1 MNLFSTGHR
10 RWLIVA
16 PAVIVASTLITL
28 GPRQFGFLG
37 DLPVATYY
45 LSISFVRMLVA
56 YAMSLAFALAYGYY
70 AAVNRGAERVM
81 IPILDILQSVP
92 ILGFFPVA
100 LVVFIDLGTSAGV
113 PVIGI
118 NMASIFLIFTSMAW
132 NMVFGVYESLKSL
145 PSDLREATDSFGVRG
160 WQRMR
165 QVLIPATVNR
175 LVYNSVLSWTAGWFF
190 LVAAEIISSS
200 GKNHT
205 LPGIGSYLLDAA
217 SAGNGSALAA
227 GLIALIVLVTAL
239 DLLVWRP
246 LGRWA
251 EKYRY
256 DTTPSGDADAAT
268 ATPRRGIAPLRRA
281 VAGLAR
287 RVRTGFITASTPLVT
302 LGALALGSPTARR
315 RSLAG
320 PVIRYVSLGLILV
333 LSWLLLITVG
343 VAVYS
348 IYIHPLGAMALAQIR
363 GLPIALGSSIAR
375 LVAAYLLSLAISFP
389 LALFLTQRHRAARV
403 GMPLVE
409 IIASIPAT
417 AIFPLVIFVLLVYLG
432 AQFTSI
438 LLLMTGMIWYLFFN
452 LLSGMRSIPPDLDEA
467 ARSYGVRGWPY
478 YRRVLLPAIFPA
490 FITGSITAF
499 GGGWNTLIVA
509 EYLSISTSAASPS
522 CTPSGILYQVPGIGQ
537 LIDLGF
543 AECSPAVYTA
553 ALLAL
558 IASVIVVNE
567 LVWKPMYRRAVEKYR
582 YD

>member
-1 MNLFSTGHR
+1 LNPFLSSRRGLF
-10 RWLIVA
+10 VA
-16 PAVIVASTLITL
+16 GPAVVAAAALITL
-28 GPRQFGFLG
+28 GPHQFGFVG
-37 DLPVATYY
+37 DLPSATYY

-56 YAMSLAFALAYGYY
+56 YAMSLGFALAYGYY

-100 LVVFIDLGTSAGV
+100 LLVFIELGTLAGV
-113 PVIGI
+113 PVIGL
-118 NMASIFLIFTSMAW
+118 NLASIFLIFTSMAW

-165 QVLIPATVNR
+165 QVLVPATINR
-175 LVYNSVLSWTAGWFF
+175 LVYNSVLSWTGGWFF

-200 GKNHT
+200 GSNHT

-217 SAGNGSALAA
+217 ATHSGNALAA
-227 GLIALIVLVTAL
+227 GLIALVVLVTLL
-239 DLLVWRP
+239 DLLLWRP

-268 ATPRRGIAPLRRA
+268 APARRVTAPLRRA
-281 VAGLAR
+281 VAGIAR
-287 RVRTGFITASTPLVT
+287 RVRTGFITASTPFVS
-302 LGALALGSPTARR
+302 LGALALGPTTARR
-315 RSLAG
+315 RTLAG
-320 PVIRYVSLGLILV
+320 LIIRYVSLGLILV
-333 LSWLLLITVG
+333 LSWLLLITAG
-343 VAVYS
+343 VA
-348 IYIHPLGAMALAQIR
+348 IYTIYVHPLGAVALAQILR
-363 GLPIALGSSIAR
+363 LPYALGSSIGR
-375 LVAAYLLSLAISFP
+375 LVAAYVLSLAISFP
-389 LALFLTQRHRAARV
+389 LALLLTRRPRAARF

-409 IIASIPAT
+409 IIASVPAT
-417 AIFPLVIFVLLVYLG
+417 AIFPVVIFALLIYLG
-432 AQFTSI
+432 AEFTSI

-452 LLSGMRSIPPDLDEA
+452 LISGMRAVPPDLDEA

-478 YRRVLLPAIFPA
+478 YRRVLLPAVFPA

-509 EYLSISTSAASPS
+509 EYLSNSTSATS
-522 CTPSGILYQVPGIGQ
+522 CTPSAIYQVPGIGQ

-558 IASVIVVNE
+558 IATVVVVNE
-567 LVWKPMYRRAVEKYR
+567 LLWKPMYRRAVEKYR

>member
-1 MNLFSTGHR
+1 MNLIPSGHR
-10 RWLIVA
+10 RLVFAAPIVIA
-16 PAVIVASTLITL
+16 AGAIISL
-28 GPRQFGFLG
+28 GPRQFGFVG
-37 DLPVATYY
+37 DLPLASYY

-56 YAMSLAFALAYGYY
+56 YAMSLGFALVYGYY

-100 LVVFIDLGTSAGV
+100 LLAFIDLGNAAGV
-113 PVIGI
+113 PIIGL

-132 NMVFGVYESLKSL
+132 NMVFGVYESLKSI
-145 PSDLREATDSFGVRG
+145 PGDLREATDSFGVRG
-160 WQRMR
+160 WQRLR
-165 QVLIPATVNR
+165 QVLIPATINR
-175 LVYNSVLSWTAGWFF
+175 LVYNSVLSWTGGWFF

-217 SAGNGSALAA
+217 STGNGSALAA
-227 GLIALIVLVTAL
+227 GLIALIALVTAL

-256 DTTPSGDADAAT
+256 DTTPSGDADAST
-268 ATPRRGIAPLRRA
+268 TPGRRGIAPLRRA
-281 VAGLAR
+281 VAGFAR

-302 LGALALGSPTARR
+302 LGTLALGSANTRR
-315 RSLAG
+315 RSFAG
-320 PVIRYVSLGLILV
+320 PAVRYVSLGLILV
-333 LSWLLLITVG
+333 LSWLLLIFAG

-348 IYIHPLGAMALAQIR
+348 IYIHPLGAVALAQIR
-363 GLPIALGSSIAR
+363 GLPLALGSSIGR
-375 LVAAYLLSLAISFP
+375 LLAAYLISLGIAFP
-389 LALFLTQRHRAARV
+389 LALILTRRPHFARV

-417 AIFPLVIFVLLVYLG
+417 AIFPVVIFALLVDLH
-432 AQFTSI
+432 AEFTSI

-478 YRRVLLPAIFPA
+478 YRRVLLPAVFPA

-509 EYLSISTSAASPS
+509 EYLSFSGPNAN
-522 CTPSGILYQVPGIGQ
+522 CTATGILYQVPGIGQ

-543 AECSPAVYTA
+543 AECNPAVYTA
-553 ALLAL
+553 ALLVLVAT
-558 IASVIVVNE
+558 VIVVNE